1 MTIFLFATE
10 GRANYEDKAQL
21 SYTGCQFGNWEVNR
35 DEMERPFVC
44 VAVEDIA
51 DFRVLL
57 WKPKSCANE
66 EIISVILK
74 SIDTSRQLIV
84 LFLGHYVQLGLAR

>member
-21 SYTGCQFGNWEVNR
+21 CYTGCQFGNWEVNR
-35 DEMERPFVC
+35 VEMERPFVC
-44 VAVEDIA
+44 VAVEAVA

-57 WKPKSCANE
+57 WKSKSCANE
-66 EIISVILK
+66 EIISVIFE
-74 SIDTSRQLIV
+74 V
-84 LFLGHYVQLGLAR
+84 H